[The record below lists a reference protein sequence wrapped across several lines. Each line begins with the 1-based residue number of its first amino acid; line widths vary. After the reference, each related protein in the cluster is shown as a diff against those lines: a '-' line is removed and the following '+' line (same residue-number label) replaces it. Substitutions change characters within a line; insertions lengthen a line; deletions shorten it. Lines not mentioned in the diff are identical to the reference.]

1 MGQSRVVLS
10 SEAVS
15 TQRPSGAILALRKWF
30 SANKLSFKI
39 VEDGLKLVGQKPT
52 LIIPIIAAIMYNRMV
67 SKL

>member
-1 MGQSRVVLS
+1 MGQSRAVLS

-15 TQRPSGAILALRKWF
+15 TQRPSGAILALRKSF

-39 VEDGLKLVGQKPT
+39 VEDELKLIGEKPT
-52 LIIPIIAAIMYNRMV
+52 LIIAIIAAIMYNRMV

>member
-1 MGQSRVVLS
+1 MGQSRAVLS

-15 TQRPSGAILALRKWF
+15 TQRPSGAILALRKSF

-52 LIIPIIAAIMYNRMV
+52 LIIAIIAAIMYNRMV